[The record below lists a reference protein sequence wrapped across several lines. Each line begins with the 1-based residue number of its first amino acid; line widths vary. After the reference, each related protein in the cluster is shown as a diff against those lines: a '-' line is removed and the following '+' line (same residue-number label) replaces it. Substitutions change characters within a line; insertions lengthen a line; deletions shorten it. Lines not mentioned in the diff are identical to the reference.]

1 MQQLSLMW
9 GGTRGETAGVASRFD
24 SSERSS
30 SDFHLKR
37 RQIQMRPKALG
48 SNLHV
53 FFCVDGFLISYSS
66 DGLFLSLVVLAPFST
81 SFVRRRKYTF
91 EVFNILLRLRFL
103 AAFRKLSAG
112 RHLCLCKSAGTSSW
126 GDGAGPPC
134 TSCTRSRVGCQGR

>member
-9 GGTRGETAGVASRFD
+9 GGTRGETVRSRFD
-24 SSERSS
+24 SNERSS
-30 SDFHLKR
+30 SHFHLKR
-37 RQIQMRPKALG
+37 RQIQMCTTALG

-53 FFCVDGFLISYSS
+53 FFFCVDGFLISYSS
-66 DGLFLSLVVLAPFST
+66 DGLFLPLVVLAPFST
-81 SFVRRRKYTF
+81 SFVRRRKYIF
-91 EVFNILLRLRFL
+91 EVFNILLRLRSL

-134 TSCTRSRVGCQGR
+134 TSCTRSRVGCRGR